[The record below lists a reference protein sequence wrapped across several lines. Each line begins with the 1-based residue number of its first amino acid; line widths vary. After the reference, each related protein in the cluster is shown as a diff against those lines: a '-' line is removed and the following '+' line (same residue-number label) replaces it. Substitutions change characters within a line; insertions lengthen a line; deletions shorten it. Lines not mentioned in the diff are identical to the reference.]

1 MPRLP
6 PRGPLGSRS
15 PASPVLSGHYDFL
28 PPVPPH
34 FVAFA
39 RAVPRERSAVFVSP
53 AATERQATGLGLFDR
68 YPRPVFLPWRRQDLP
83 SSWGT
88 PIPVCT
94 CSQTPVGR
102 FATDQNTAAAWP
114 PLEERRRLRQY
125 QTFEAQWHG
134 FQVRCLRFAVP
145 VTRPHARLASRCWS
159 GSPGQ
164 AFHPQGSDDRFQ
176 THVMLVIPLSQACLA
191 QSSPLVPG
199 GGVTP
204 KRVAMSTA
212 ASRSGRPVWRAHR
225 SSTLPW
231 A

>member
-15 PASPVLSGHYDFL
+15 PVSPVLSGHYDFL

-39 RAVPRERSAVFVSP
+39 WRYHGDVRLFSCLPPPPNVKRRAWGCS
-53 AATERQATGLGLFDR
+53 TGIPFR
-68 YPRPVFLPWRRQDLP
+68 CFLPWRRQDLP

-102 FATDQNTAAAWP
+102 LAADQSTATAWP

-134 FQVRCLRFAVP
+134 FQVRCLRFAVS
-145 VTRPHARLASRCWS
+145 VTRSHARLASRCWS
-159 GSPGQ
+159 GSPGR
-164 AFHPQGSDDRFQ
+164 AFHPQGSDERFQ

-191 QSSPLVPG
+191 QSSSLLPNVRIAGEYRPSCTRLNREEEPVLLC
-199 GGVTP
+199 GVLTY
-204 KRVAMSTA
+204 
-212 ASRSGRPVWRAHR
+212 ASSG
-225 SSTLPW
+225 
-231 A
+231 